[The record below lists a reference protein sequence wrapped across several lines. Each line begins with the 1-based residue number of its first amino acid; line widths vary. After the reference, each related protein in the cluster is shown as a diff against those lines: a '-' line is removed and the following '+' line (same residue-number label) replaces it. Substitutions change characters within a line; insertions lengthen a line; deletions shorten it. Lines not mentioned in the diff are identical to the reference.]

1 MLISNLFFQLWNKG
15 GVRRVTHRTP
25 QSLKIRPCT
34 KNRVNSIKA
43 WVFLSPRA
51 WNLFWG
57 GGSAEPE
64 IREVKTWTNA
74 LNGALTYDVTRWLII
89 IMYCMYIV
97 LCLWVRERADLK
109 KVVLA
114 SSGLFNSKIWSR
126 IKKKCLKSV
135 KRKNYITF
143 F

>member
-74 LNGALTYDVTRWLII
+74 LNGALTYDVTRRLII
-89 IMYCMYIV
+89 TMYVYTLLYYVCGCV
-97 LCLWVRERADLK
+97 KGQTWK
-109 KVVLA
+109 KNEEVLA
-114 SSGLFNSKIWSR
+114 VQD
-126 IKKKCLKSV
+126 CLIQKYEIEKKSV
-135 KRKNYITF
+135 KKV
-143 F
+143 